1 MELAWFGVAT
11 FRLRVGPVTLFL
23 DAYLDRVST
32 APPNGLGTADVTEAD
47 AILIGHSHF
56 DHLFGA
62 KAISD
67 RTGALIV
74 GSHETVRLMSAAGVP
89 SQRLLPVA
97 PGDLVDLGRRASPSA
112 GGHTETGPDV
122 TARVL
127 PSLHSC
133 VWASP
138 TPVEGEARI
147 PLRERQRRLTESYVR
162 RYGSA
167 GVSVVEHIASAG
179 QRPHGDGG
187 ALGYLIETPDT
198 RLYWADTSG
207 YWTGI
212 VRDLR
217 PDVAILAAAG
227 RGNVDGEPAPEVL
240 PEFIATEVSLMR
252 PGQVVLCHHDDWM
265 PPVTRPGDVEAI
277 RAAVAARTPGIAV
290 HSLAYGE
297 AFGG

>member
-1 MELAWFGVAT
+1 MELAWFGVST
-11 FRLRVGPVTLFL
+11 FRLRIGPVTVFL
-23 DAYLDRVST
+23 DAYLDRVSA

-56 DHLFGA
+56 DHLYGA
-62 KAISD
+62 QAISD
-67 RTGALIV
+67 RTGAVII
-74 GSHETVRLMSAAGVP
+74 GSHETVRLMSAAGVA
-89 SQRLLPVA
+89 SQRLLAVS
-97 PGDLVDLGRRASPSA
+97 PGDLVDLSGGRNDP
-112 GGHTETGPDV
+112 GGRV
-122 TARVL
+122 SARVL

-133 VWASP
+133 VWASS
-138 TPVEGEARI
+138 TPVDGEERV
-147 PLRERQRRLTESYVR
+147 PVQERQRRLTDSYVR

-167 GVSVVEHIASAG
+167 GAEIIEHIAAAG
-179 QRPHGDGG
+179 ERPRGDGG

-217 PDVAILAAAG
+217 PDVAVLAAAG

-240 PEFIATEVSLMR
+240 PEFIATEVELMR

-265 PPVTRPGDVEAI
+265 PPVTRPGDVDAI
-277 RAAVAARTPGIAV
+277 RAAVAARGPGLGV

-297 AFGG
+297 TFTL